1 MAYFYGFYCI
11 FHLKETTL
19 WWKGVDTSEKKY
31 ICIYSIYHLLPLRI
45 YGLANGKKS
54 QILKRQTNIWKVRDW
69 DLFTYNYEP
78 FIQGVKSY
86 NELQEN
92 VVLGFQVTLFLLLLQ
107 YIS

>member
-1 MAYFYGFYCI
+1 MS
-11 FHLKETTL
+11 
-19 WWKGVDTSEKKY
+19 WQMV
-31 ICIYSIYHLLPLRI
+31 
-45 YGLANGKKS
+45 KS

-69 DLFTYNYEP
+69 DINFYCLSTHNYEP